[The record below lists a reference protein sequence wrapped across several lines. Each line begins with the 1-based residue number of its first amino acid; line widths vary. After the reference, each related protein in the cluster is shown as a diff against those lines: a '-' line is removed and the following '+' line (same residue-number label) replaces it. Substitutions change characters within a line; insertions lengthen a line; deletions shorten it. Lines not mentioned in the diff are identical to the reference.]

1 MPSYATAASGEAL
14 KAITGLTQAKF
25 EDLDA
30 WSQAMIDGIANYVGD
45 SSVEA
50 RCVEATTAIDQ
61 AISERLP
68 IILEN
73 PDASLLSAMT
83 HAGMPDEMVRANIK
97 LTISGGQNEPR
108 DAIAGAIW
116 ALLQH
121 PEQLEL
127 ARSGSVTWQQVF
139 EEYCR
144 WIAPIGMSPRR
155 VAMEHSY
162 AGVNFERE
170 DRIFLC
176 SVPQIMMRRIFAAQK
191 CSMSPV
197 TRLLP

>member
-1 MPSYATAASGEAL
+1 VPSYATAASGEAL

-73 PDASLLSAMT
+73 PDASLLSVMT
-83 HAGMPDEMVRANIK
+83 HGGMPDEMVRANI
-97 LTISGGQNEPR
+97 N
-108 DAIAGAIW
+108 
-116 ALLQH
+116 
-121 PEQLEL
+121 
-127 ARSGSVTWQQVF
+127 
-139 EEYCR
+139 
-144 WIAPIGMSPRR
+144 
-155 VAMEHSY
+155 
-162 AGVNFERE
+162 
-170 DRIFLC
+170 
-176 SVPQIMMRRIFAAQK
+176 
-191 CSMSPV
+191 
-197 TRLLP
+197 